1 MSPRVKDI
9 PWEPWKPTPA
19 QRAAAEVLA
28 DRTLYGAKVKTL
40 PHGLAVVRTLEKRER
55 RRYHIRPDG
64 HVTIIKAERR
74 RSDAIARVVL
84 FGAVALLFTV
94 AVLLI
99 VSKAADLRTGS
110 ELERAGWLLIPVC
123 AAAFL
128 AHVQLQPGSDGG
140 EWWETIGAPRD

>member
-1 MSPRVKDI
+1 MKDI

-40 PHGLAVVRTLEKRER
+40 QDGLAVVRTLEKRER

-64 HVTIIKAERR
+64 HVTIVEAEQR
-74 RSDAIARVVL
+74 RSDAIARFVL
-84 FGAVALLFTV
+84 FGGVAFLFTA

-99 VSKAADLRTGS
+99 VSNAADIRTGGK
-110 ELERAGWLLIPVC
+110 LEWAGWLFIPVC

-128 AHVQLQPGSDGG
+128 AHVQLQPGSDGD